1 MSTILHCS
9 TMVFLIPSFVFLHSG
24 HGSEVV
30 EVGPRESVEISVF
43 TRSTAGA
50 KFAVHDFDKKI
61 ALIQNMTVKHNGT
74 SDVTE
79 TPTSQSLT
87 EAPIKG
93 PIKVKVKAD
102 SLGSRFSTHNYLL
115 VFTFKNTL

>member
-1 MSTILHCS
+1 MLRF
-9 TMVFLIPSFVFLHSG
+9 TMVFLIPSFVLLRSG

-30 EVGPRESVEISVF
+30 EVGERESVEISVF

-50 KFAVHDFDKKI
+50 KFSIHDKDKKI
-61 ALIQNMTVKHNGT
+61 ELIQNVTVKHTGT

-79 TPTSQSLT
+79 TPTSQSLM
-87 EAPIKG
+87 ESPIQG
-93 PIKVKVKAD
+93 PTHIKVKAV

-115 VFTFKNTL
+115 VFTFKNN